1 MSFNLSHGTGIL
13 DRSKLEAA
21 YITFST
27 LFNMAFEN
35 AGTIFNE
42 IATVLPN
49 IGSRVEFKWLG
60 DIPVMK
66 KWLGDRQFNKLR
78 AESVA
83 LVPEWYANGLEMS
96 RDDFLDDG
104 QLPLIGNRLSSL
116 GEAAAWRMDQ
126 LVIDMYLAGF
136 AGTLGLTY
144 DGQFLFDTDHTAET
158 GGATSQSNLQ
168 AGAFSST
175 TWNQALE
182 KMWAFKSANG
192 EPLSLKPTHVLAGI
206 SNQLALRTVF
216 AQESKANGEQNID
229 FGAAEPIISARI
241 PGTHWFALR
250 KDARIRNVI
259 LGIQVGAEFVACD
272 NPDSPEVFLRNRFL
286 YGGQA
291 KFGACYGF
299 WQVGVGSTG

>member
-1 MSFNLSHGTGIL
+1 MFTASHGTGIL

-35 AGTIFNE
+35 AGTVYNE
-42 IATVLPN
+42 IATVLN
-49 IGSRVEFKWLG
+49 GIGSRVEFKWLG
-60 DIPVMK
+60 DNPVMK
-66 KWLGDRQFNKLR
+66 KWLGDRFFNKLR
-78 AESVA
+78 AETVA

-104 QLPLIGNRLSSL
+104 NLPLIGSRPSSL

-126 LVIDMYLAGF
+126 LVIDMYLGGF

-144 DGQFLFDTDHTAET
+144 DGQFLFDTDHTAES

-168 AGAFSST
+168 AGAFSAT

-192 EPLSLKPTHVLAGI
+192 EPLSLRPTHVLAGI
-206 SNQLALRTVF
+206 TNQIALRTVF
-216 AQESKANGEQNID
+216 MQERKASGEDNID
-229 FGAAEPIISARI
+229 AGAAQPIISARI

-250 KDARIRNVI
+250 KESRVRPVI
-259 LGIQVGAEFVACD
+259 LGVQVGAEFVACD
-272 NPDSPEVFLRNRFL
+272 NPDSTEVFLRNRFL

-299 WQVGVGSTG
+299 WQTAVGSTG